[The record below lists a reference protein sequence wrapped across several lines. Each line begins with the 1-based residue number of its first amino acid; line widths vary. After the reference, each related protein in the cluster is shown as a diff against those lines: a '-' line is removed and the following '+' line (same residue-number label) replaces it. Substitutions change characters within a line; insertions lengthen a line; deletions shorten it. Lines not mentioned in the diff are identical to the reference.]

1 MTLHATDSM
10 AQQAITCNG
19 TAHHTTPRH
28 NHTIIGTDV
37 IIIGLILYLRIMNK
51 TYHIAIVAQPLH
63 AMQGPAIACHSAVLH
78 SISSHAKNRHNKT
91 LLHSTPIHAR
101 TCYCTPFRSTTQ
113 RNHSNKST
121 DFEPTTSDLTTSEP
135 TYYSEDSIRAD
146 HHRAVNCHDKPHHNR
161 STARHAKPWQ
171 SAPHYDNARP
181 CHCIMRQATIRHAI
195 ACHVMLLQSTVS
207 HAISSHGRAQTCSV
221 RCQSLPQHVPSH
233 DRAHHALPRHIY
245 AIARCAKPSHVTILW
260 GEPHHTKPR

>member
-1 MTLHATDSM
+1 MMVRKDVVHFSFRTWIFWWWLHNNTRSRHYSMTLHATDSM

-78 SISSHAKNRHNKT
+78 STASHAKSRHNKT

-101 TCYCTPFRSTTQ
+101 TCHCLPFRSTTQ

-121 DFEPTTSDLTTSEP
+121 VSEPTTSDLT
-135 TYYSEDSIRAD
+135 ILRA
-146 HHRAVNCHDKPHHNR
+146 N
-161 STARHAKPWQ
+161 
-171 SAPHYDNARP
+171 
-181 CHCIMRQATIRHAI
+181 
-195 ACHVMLLQSTVS
+195 L
-207 HAISSHGRAQTCSV
+207 
-221 RCQSLPQHVPSH
+221 
-233 DRAHHALPRHIY
+233 
-245 AIARCAKPSHVTILW
+245 ILW
-260 GEPHHTKPR
+260 GQHAKSSAVHRTSLERQRY